1 MGKTKNRLSFK
12 SKLYINIFSIPLF
25 IRGTVR
31 YMSVNA
37 HFGVEQ
43 SRRDDLESLG
53 YLLFYFLKAGKLPW
67 MGFRVENTRVRF
79 RKIAQCKQLMNLA
92 SFCKDV
98 PREFGTFLRY
108 VKSLRFTDT
117 PDYNYLR

>member
-1 MGKTKNRLSFK
+1 MDRIDH
-12 SKLYINIFSIPLF
+12 KLKPNNVLYTLIE
-25 IRGTVR
+25 GTVR

-67 MGFRVENTRVRF
+67 MGYRVENTRERF
-79 RKIAQCKQLMNLA
+79 RKIGQCKQLMSIAN
-92 SFCKDV
+92 FCKDM

-117 PDYNYLR
+117 PDYNYLRYFQI